1 MYFFFFLFS
10 IGGMNKSE
18 GKDNETASPTEILG
32 GRLWRMSE
40 EELTKLISQG
50 LVYYEREE
58 KDLNMLLFPEILE
71 NITHID
77 RTISTH
83 KGHLL
88 LVGRAGESIHICYTI
103 LWISISFIYFII
115 ICKSIVTGV
124 GRRNCITIVSYML
137 GYEFY
142 TPAISRDYQMKQFFV
157 DVKVRV

>member
-1 MYFFFFLFS
+1 
-10 IGGMNKSE
+10 MNKSE
-18 GKDNETASPTEILG
+18 GKDSETASSPTEILG

-88 LVGRAGESIHICYTI
+88 LVGRAGETI
-103 LWISISFIYFII
+103 LYFDI
-115 ICKSIVTGV
+115 
-124 GRRNCITIVSYML
+124 N
-137 GYEFY
+137 FY
-142 TPAISRDYQMKQFFV
+142 PFTL
-157 DVKVRV
+157 